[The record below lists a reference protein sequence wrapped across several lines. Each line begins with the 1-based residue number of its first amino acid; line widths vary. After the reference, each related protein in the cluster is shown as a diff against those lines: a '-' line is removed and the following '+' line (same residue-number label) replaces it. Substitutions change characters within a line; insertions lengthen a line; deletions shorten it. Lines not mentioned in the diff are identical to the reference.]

1 MASLIGSVRQ
11 PCDEGVIAARSAS
24 APCSAASAPWILA
37 ATIIGS
43 ALVFID
49 SSVANLVLPAL
60 QAELG
65 ATLVDVQWVVESYAL
80 VLGALMLVG
89 GSLGDRL
96 GRRRVFIAGL
106 LLFSAGSIWC
116 GFAPNVGQL
125 IAARCVQ
132 GVGGVLL
139 TPTSLAILSASFD
152 DQERGRAI
160 GTWSGSTAIFA
171 AIGPLLGGYLIQHA
185 SWRWVFFINVPLV
198 AAAVW
203 IAFVHLR
210 ESRDTTA
217 PKPLDIPGALL
228 ATLGLGA
235 IVFGL
240 IQSTALTLAHP
251 LVLGCIAGGLGTL
264 AVFLIV
270 ERHSPAPMVPL
281 GLFRSRTFTGVNV
294 LTLLLYGALGG
305 ALFFLPFDLMQV
317 QGYSPSAAGASLLP
331 FILLMFLFSRWAGGL
346 IPRVGV
352 KLPLVVGPAVA
363 GFGLALFALPDIG
376 GSYWTTYFPAVMVLG
391 IGMAIAVAPLT
402 TTVMTAAGKEN
413 AGIASGINNAVS
425 RVASLLAVAA
435 LSLVL
440 WTVFNHDLDGR
451 LARVAMAPDVRAAFD
466 AERIKMVAAKP
477 PASVSPLVARELENA
492 TREAYVAGFR
502 VVMIV
507 GALLAFSGALSA
519 ALLIPKR

>member
-1 MASLIGSVRQ
+1 M
-11 PCDEGVIAARSAS
+11 
-24 APCSAASAPWILA
+24 
-37 ATIIGS
+37 
-43 ALVFID
+43 VFID
-49 SSVANLVLPAL
+49 SSVANLVLPSL
-60 QAELG
+60 QTQLG
-65 ATLVDVQWVVESYAL
+65 ATLADVQWVVESYAL
-80 VLGALMLVG
+80 VLGSLMLVG

-96 GRRRVFIAGL
+96 GRRRVFITGL
-106 LLFSAGSIWC
+106 LLFAAGSMWC
-116 GFAPNVGQL
+116 GLAPNVGQL

-203 IAFVHLR
+203 IAIAHLR
-210 ESRDTTA
+210 ESRDA
-217 PKPLDIPGALL
+217 SIAKPLDIPGAVL

-240 IQSTALTLAHP
+240 IQATTLTLVHP
-251 LVLGCIAGGLGTL
+251 LVLGCVAGGLAILGL
-264 AVFLIV
+264 FLIV
-270 ERHSPAPMVPL
+270 ERRSPAPMVPL
-281 GLFRSRTFTGVNV
+281 GLFRSGAFAGVNL
-294 LTLLLYGALGG
+294 LTLLLYAALGG
-305 ALFFLPFDLMQV
+305 ALFFLPFNLMQV
-317 QGYSPSAAGASLLP
+317 QGYTPLAAGASFLP
-331 FILLMFLFSRWAGGL
+331 FIILMFLLSRWSGGL
-346 IPRVGV
+346 IARVGA
-352 KLPLVVGPAVA
+352 KPPLVVGPAIA
-363 GFGLALFALPDIG
+363 GIGLVLFAVPGIG
-376 GSYWTTYFPAVMVLG
+376 GSYWTTFFPAVLVLG
-391 IGMAIAVAPLT
+391 IGMTIAVAPLT
-402 TTVMTAAGKEN
+402 TTVMTAAGEEN

-435 LSLVL
+435 MSLVL
-440 WTVFNHDLDGR
+440 WTVYNHALDGR
-451 LARVAMAPDVRAAFD
+451 LAPLAMAPDVRAAFD

-477 PASVSPLVARELENA
+477 PPSVSPLVAKEMEKA

-507 GALLAFSGALSA
+507 GALLAFGGALSA